1 VEGKHEAILMKWII
15 DMNSGINHLAFE
27 CQKKTFG
34 HKLGILIWGLD
45 VMQLGEFL
53 KQFWQVISSFN
64 V

>member
-15 DMNSGINHLAFE
+15 NMNSGINHLAFE

-45 VMQLGEFL
+45 VM
-53 KQFWQVISSFN
+53 
-64 V
+64 